1 MNHVIAKTI
10 LITQTIELIAKEYNL
25 TIAEARDKFY
35 KSDIIDLLD
44 DDENEL
50 YGESSLYLFSLFEKH
65 ISKCKVL
72 DEKQR
77 NVRDA
82 MTIEEIDNKFI
93 KEFTKSFVFSDN
105 LIKYQDDVVKDK
117 YDHNYFYICNPPS
130 KEEINKAIE
139 YQKSLGLDFVKFVS
153 DNDYSKLELF
163 KDYEIGHN
171 VGMMYMG
178 KEYEE
183 ELKYELPNLEFK
195 EASLEEVIAIEQKN
209 FGEEYGYDFVIRAST
224 EYYGHVKYL
233 GAYIDNKMVAYCY
246 LYDKDGIRNID
257 GLCTD
262 IDYRRRGIATALIK
276 HVTTKA
282 HKCYLHADADDDPKK
297 IYHRLGYRIVND
309 EYEYFLSLK

>member
-1 MNHVIAKTI
+1 MMNHVLAKTI
-10 LITQTIELIAKEYNL
+10 LISQTIELIAKQYNL
-25 TIAEARDKFY
+25 TLDEARNSFY
-35 KSDIIDLLD
+35 ESDIVDLLD
-44 DDENEL
+44 DDETGL
-50 YGESSLYLFSLFEKH
+50 YGESALYLLSLYENR
-65 ISKCKVL
+65 IEN
-72 DEKQR
+72 D
-77 NVRDA
+77 DA
-82 MTIEEIDNKFI
+82 KTINDIDDKFI
-93 KEFTKSFVFSDN
+93 SEFTKRFMFSDN

-130 KEEINKAIE
+130 KQEIDKAIE

-153 DNDYSKLELF
+153 AYDFKDLELF

-262 IDYRRRGIATALIK
+262 SDYRRRGIATALIK

-282 HKCYLHADADDDPKK
+282 HKCYLHADYDDDPKK
-297 IYHRLGYRIVND
+297 IYYRLGYRDVND
-309 EYEYFLSLK
+309 SYDYFLSLKNR

>member
-1 MNHVIAKTI
+1 MNHVLAKTI
-10 LITQTIELIAKEYNL
+10 LISQTIELIAKQYNL
-25 TIAEARDKFY
+25 TLDEARNSFY
-35 KSDIIDLLD
+35 ESDIVDLLD
-44 DDENEL
+44 DDETGL
-50 YGESSLYLFSLFEKH
+50 YGESALYLLSLYENR
-65 ISKCKVL
+65 IEN
-72 DEKQR
+72 D
-77 NVRDA
+77 DA
-82 MTIEEIDNKFI
+82 KTINDIDDKFI
-93 KEFTKSFVFSDN
+93 SEFTKRFMFSDN

-130 KEEINKAIE
+130 KQEIDKAIE
-139 YQKSLGLDFVKFVS
+139 YQKSLGLDFIKFVS
-153 DNDYSKLELF
+153 AYDFKDLELF

-224 EYYGHVKYL
+224 EYYGHVTYL

-262 IDYRRRGIATALIK
+262 SEYRRRGIATALIK

-282 HKCYLHADADDDPKK
+282 HKCYLHADANDDPKK